1 MRFVGRTNVRTLVAI
16 YMQVSCHSRFRLIHA
31 KRFLLAMG
39 IVSDL
44 VFAIMPM
51 FFIWQMNRP
60 VIERML
66 ITVLMALGIV
76 AAMAGALKIVYM
88 SRFVLGHGDVLR
100 QMMPLFLWFKVEE
113 FVLAAS
119 ACAPFLKAPI
129 ERTLSRF
136 GIQKFQFVTPSL
148 IECRQPASLI
158 SEAATDHTTKDKSA
172 AEG

>member
-1 MRFVGRTNVRTLVAI
+1 
-16 YMQVSCHSRFRLIHA
+16 
-31 KRFLLAMG
+31 MG

-88 SRFVLGHGDVLR
+88 SR
-100 QMMPLFLWFKVEE
+100 
-113 FVLAAS
+113 
-119 ACAPFLKAPI
+119 
-129 ERTLSRF
+129 
-136 GIQKFQFVTPSL
+136 
-148 IECRQPASLI
+148 
-158 SEAATDHTTKDKSA
+158 
-172 AEG
+172 